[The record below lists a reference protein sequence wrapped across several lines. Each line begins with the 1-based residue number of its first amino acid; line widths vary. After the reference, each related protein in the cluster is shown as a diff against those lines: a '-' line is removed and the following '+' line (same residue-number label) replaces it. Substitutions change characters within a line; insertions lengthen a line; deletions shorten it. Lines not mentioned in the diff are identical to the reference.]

1 MRDAYLWSALNPES
15 SAERNFHAS
24 ELCCVEHSDWFG
36 KNKDP
41 SIDFCFYK
49 KITRTIRALPSFQ
62 IFFIVCKINFSN
74 QRLIW
79 STPCQDG
86 GECRLWCEKI
96 LHIGAA
102 ACKNKSQSKNSWQC
116 VSEFFWILGF
126 LSETKFSFIFGKWCL
141 SLCVRQFNI
150 KVQQTKLHIQ
160 PICGMCTQL

>member
-74 QRLIW
+74 QRLLVKMEVNVVCDVKKFCTLGQQHVRINHNRKTAD
-79 STPCQDG
+79 SV
-86 GECRLWCEKI
+86 
-96 LHIGAA
+96 
-102 ACKNKSQSKNSWQC
+102 SQSF
-116 VSEFFWILGF
+116 SEFLAFYQRLNSLSF
-126 LSETKFSFIFGKWCL
+126 LE
-141 SLCVRQFNI
+141 NDA
-150 KVQQTKLHIQ
+150 
-160 PICGMCTQL
+160 